1 MDYVYICR
9 DGDNEELKYSIRSVI
24 KNATHDSIWVIGGKP
39 DWYSGNFVKVDDIGN
54 KFENINN
61 CYKVI
66 SQISGI
72 SNKFVLMNDDF
83 FILGPIGEPPIFYGG
98 SLMGKIERYIAMGG
112 STKYTRV
119 LMEAYKRLIRLG
131 ISDPRDYDIHT
142 PMVIDRTK
150 IESFIDLSYAPRSMY
165 GNLNNVG
172 GKEINDVK
180 IYNPKRDLY
189 EEFDINIMK
198 YFLSTEDESFDAA
211 LPFLNQAF
219 PEPSKYERP

>member
-9 DGDNEELKYSIRSVI
+9 DGDNEELRYSIRSVI
-24 KNATHDSIWVIGGKP
+24 KNATHDSVWVVGGKP
-39 DWYSGNFVKVDDIGN
+39 DWYLGNFIQVDDIGN

-66 SQISGI
+66 SQASAI

-83 FILGPIGEPPIFYGG
+83 FILGPIGEPPIFHGG
-98 SLMGKIERYIAMGG
+98 SLMAKIERYIAMGG
-112 STKYTRV
+112 TTKYTRV
-119 LMEAYKRLIRLG
+119 LMEAYKRLVRLG
-131 ISDPRDYDIHT
+131 ISDPMDYDIHT
-142 PMVIDRTK
+142 PMVVDKTK

-189 EEFDINIMK
+189 EEFDISIMK
-198 YFLSTEDESFDAA
+198 YFLSTEDGSFDAA
-211 LPFLNQAF
+211 LPFLKQAF